1 MIFKIDLVSNLVNR
15 CFRIR
20 SSWSMFHQQLILL
33 RVIFQK
39 NGYLENFIG
48 KCFKLFLNRI
58 HVLKDKVTAVEKKPL
73 RLVLP
78 YLGAISLK
86 TRTKLQKS
94 IKGVIAWKLS
104 KYGVISGSYFPVFGL
119 NTEIYGPYFHVFGLN
134 TR

>member
-94 IKGVIAWKLS
+94 IKGVIA
-104 KYGVISGSYFPVFGL
+104 
-119 NTEIYGPYFHVFGLN
+119 
-134 TR
+134 